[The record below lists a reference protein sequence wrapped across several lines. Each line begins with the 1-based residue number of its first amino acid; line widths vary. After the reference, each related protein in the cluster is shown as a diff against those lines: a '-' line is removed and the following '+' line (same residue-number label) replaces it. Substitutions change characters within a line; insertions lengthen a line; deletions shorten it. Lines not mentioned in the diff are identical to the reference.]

1 MDNLPDEAS
10 RPPPAPGTIR
20 RVSVIATVPRDTRRR
35 VLLARRT
42 EGRELAGLWEFP
54 GGKVEP
60 GEAPEAAL
68 IRELHEEL
76 GVRATVGEAVLCV
89 SYDTPGRRLLLDVRD
104 VTVQGRP
111 RGLEGQALAWVPL
124 ARLREYPMPPA
135 DKPVVD
141 ALLRRSGLDAAPQAE
156 ASRR

>member
-10 RPPPAPGTIR
+10 RPLPAQGPIR
-20 RVSVIATVPRDTRRR
+20 CVHVVAAVLRDMRGR

-68 IRELHEEL
+68 MRELHEEL

-89 SYDTPGRRLLLDVRD
+89 PYDTPGRRLLLDVRD
-104 VTVQGRP
+104 VTFQGRP